1 MFERTL
7 LRLNQSARATILA
20 VQDSGC
26 RWDNLFRIS
35 LRYGLQSSLINILV
49 EWTNGNG
56 NGLAFNLSVTAKS
69 GRGGFELRWIA
80 KNSVA
85 AIFSQPLWP
94 RYLSPS
100 SVESKNKCT
109 CLKTNLIWQ
118 MYLSLSRET
127 DLTTKLF
134 TFDMLQ
140 VNTQLSVLISQIKNS
155 ADRPM

>member
-1 MFERTL
+1 MTTSRRSTIRFLIIFTL
-7 LRLNQSARATILA
+7 VIINLVWVIIAHIGNTNTQNVNKLHHFYMWRCLKELFCDWTNRLGRQSWQGSKS
-20 VQDSGC
+20 QDSGC

-94 RYLSPS
+94 WYMSP
-100 SVESKNKCT
+100 
-109 CLKTNLIWQ
+109 
-118 MYLSLSRET
+118 
-127 DLTTKLF
+127 
-134 TFDMLQ
+134 
-140 VNTQLSVLISQIKNS
+140 
-155 ADRPM
+155 